1 MSKVLEVVR
10 VALDIVEMT
19 SIMEVDLF
27 RTLLD
32 RTMIYMHH
40 TIQGIDTSAL
50 TRSEM

>member
-10 VALDIVEMT
+10 VALDIEEKT

-32 RTMIYMHH
+32 KTMTYMHH
-40 TIQGIDTSAL
+40 TIQGIETSIL
-50 TRSEM
+50 L

>member
-10 VALDIVEMT
+10 VALDIVEKT

-32 RTMIYMHH
+32 RTMTYMHH
-40 TIQGIDTSAL
+40 TIQGIHTSIL
-50 TRSEM
+50 L